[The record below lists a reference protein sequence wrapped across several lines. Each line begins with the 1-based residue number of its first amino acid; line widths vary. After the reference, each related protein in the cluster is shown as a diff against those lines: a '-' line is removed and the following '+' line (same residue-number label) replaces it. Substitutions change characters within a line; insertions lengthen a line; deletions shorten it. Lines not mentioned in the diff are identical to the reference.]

1 MAKSSPVKVSVEC
14 PHCGFKQHEYAAAKS
29 TMCRQCG
36 AHFAP
41 APPRPPSTVTT
52 RARPEPRTEA
62 PSAAE
67 DLAVIELT
75 RPDPADAH
83 QRQIVATLRVHSDR
97 TWTITGDASRVPTQI
112 AVYDAVSGRWVRL
125 TEDPVTWAL
134 NLNTELRTGYL
145 TARTIHPNT
154 SP

>member
-1 MAKSSPVKVSVEC
+1 MMKLATIGFLSIISVPV
-14 PHCGFKQHEYAAAKS
+14 
-29 TMCRQCG
+29 
-36 AHFAP
+36 
-41 APPRPPSTVTT
+41 
-52 RARPEPRTEA
+52 
-62 PSAAE
+62 
-67 DLAVIELT
+67 LAQT
-75 RPDPADAH
+75 
-83 QRQIVATLRVHSDR
+83 TLRVHTDL

-112 AVYDAVSGRWVRL
+112 AVYDAASGRWVRL

>member
-1 MAKSSPVKVSVEC
+1 MTE
-14 PHCGFKQHEYAAAKS
+14 
-29 TMCRQCG
+29 
-36 AHFAP
+36 
-41 APPRPPSTVTT
+41 TT
-52 RARPEPRTEA
+52 PF
-62 PSAAE
+62 AAE

-75 RPDPADAH
+75 RPDPADVH

-112 AVYDAVSGRWVRL
+112 AVYDAASGRWVRL